1 MSNNPILPI
10 IPNGAGLVGD
20 DNNDNGSED
29 LLPVNDPDL
38 DEGETNDSEDQ
49 VDEDVRETNAV
60 NDNREK

>member
-20 DNNDNGSED
+20 DNNDDGSED

-60 NDNREK
+60 NDNLEK